1 MNSQSTKNSQSTNW
15 YFIKATLV
23 NQLLN
28 ARNESAAEVSQKLG
42 WNRNRLGQYLN
53 YHMKISDDDLQKV
66 ADHFNQYRSALINYH
81 PTKAVL
87 NKYEKAQVNKNR
99 TRKSQ
104 STTSNEKENKMS
116 NDELS
121 NMLLTNVATAVNNLS
136 SDMEKISNAV
146 SDIQSHIQH
155 LEETI
160 VKQNIEQK
168 DTDDK
173 RQTYLI
179 SQIKD
184 LKTTIR
190 NSVLDS
196 HFRG

>member
-1 MNSQSTKNSQSTNW
+1 MNSQSTNW
-15 YFIKATLV
+15 HFIKATLV
-23 NQLLN
+23 KQLLN
-28 ARNESAAEVSQKLG
+28 AKSESATVVSQKLG

-53 YHMKISDDDLQKV
+53 YHMKINDEDLQKV
-66 ADHFNQYRSALINYH
+66 ADYFNQHKSALINYH
-81 PTKAVL
+81 PTKSVIA
-87 NKYEKAQVNKNR
+87 KYKKAQVNKNR